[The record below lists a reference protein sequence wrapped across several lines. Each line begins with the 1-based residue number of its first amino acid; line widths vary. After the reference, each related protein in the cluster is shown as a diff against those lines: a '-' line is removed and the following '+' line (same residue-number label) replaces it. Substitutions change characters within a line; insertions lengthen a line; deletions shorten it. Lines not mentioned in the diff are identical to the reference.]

1 MSASKPKVW
10 IDTTPLRTG
19 HASRG
24 IGVYTSL
31 LQKSLSRVDS
41 IELVN
46 TSSKANI
53 IHYPYF
59 DFFFSTL
66 PFSFFKKSVITIHDT
81 IPLIYPDKYKP
92 GIKGGLKF
100 IKQKQALKTVNAV
113 ITDSN
118 SSAFDV
124 KTYLGVPSSK
134 INIVP
139 LAANPNLYSQPE
151 AKLKKI
157 KRQYGLPKTYIL
169 YVGDINFNKN
179 LPNLIKMMK
188 YLPKTVK
195 LICLGK
201 NFKPQPIPEWH
212 WLETQLA
219 LSDVESRV
227 KFITNLDNS
236 KLDDLAGIYQL
247 ASCYVQPS
255 FYEGFGLTVLEAM
268 QVGTPVIA
276 SKTSSLPEVMG
287 EAGILVAPEAETLA
301 KGVEEVLNYS
311 SSKRLEVIKNG
322 KKHAAGFNWKKV
334 AEQTAKVYLSL

>member
-1 MSASKPKVW
+1 MSENKLKVW
-10 IDTTPLRTG
+10 IDTSPLRTG

-31 LQKSLSRVDS
+31 LQQSLSRVETV
-41 IELVN
+41 ELVD
-46 TSSKANI
+46 TSKKADI

-66 PFSFFKKSVITIHDT
+66 PFNWMKKSVITIHDT

-92 GIKGGLKF
+92 GIKGGLRF
-100 IKQKQALKTVNAV
+100 IRQKQALKTVKAV

-124 KTYLGVPSSK
+124 KTYLGIPSSK
-134 INIVP
+134 INIIP
-139 LAANPNLYSQPE
+139 LAANPNLYSQSQI
-151 AKLKKI
+151 KLRKI
-157 KRQYGLPKTYIL
+157 IRQYNLPKTYIL

-227 KFITNLDNS
+227 KFITNLDNNN
-236 KLDDLAGIYQL
+236 LGDLAGIYQL
-247 ASCYVQPS
+247 ATCYVQPS

-287 EAGILVAPEAETLA
+287 EAGILVSPEAETLA
-301 KGVEEVLNYS
+301 KGVEEVLNF
-311 SSKRLEVIKNG
+311 SKTKRIEVIKNA

-334 AEQTAKVYLSL
+334 AEQTARVYQSL